1 MNAGAIRAGLVT
13 SGLAAAVALVLHR
26 LGTETLAAPPV
37 RDIDAFVQW
46 AEHRGSVGASMA
58 VLRLAGFVV
67 ALHLAVVSGASA
79 LVALHPTAPLV
90 AMLRYV
96 TPAALRRTLGLG
108 TIAALSVTAGMPG
121 VAHADDA
128 PVMVLVESVPPTL
141 VHVASSPPGP
151 APAPAPSTPAPSAAP
166 GPASPPSATSSW
178 RVERGQHLWGIAEAT
193 VHARGGGAAQV
204 PGYWRTLVEANRD
217 RLVVPDRPDL
227 IFPGQDLVLPPGP

>member
-1 MNAGAIRAGLVT
+1 MNAGAIRSGLVT

-37 RDIDAFVQW
+37 RDLDAFVQW
-46 AEHRGSVGASMA
+46 TEQRGSVGASMA
-58 VLRLAGFVV
+58 VLRLAGLAV
-67 ALHLAVVSGASA
+67 ALYLSVVSGASA

-96 TPAALRRTLGLG
+96 TPAALRRALGVG
-108 TIAALSVTAGMPG
+108 TIAALSVTAGMPRA
-121 VAHADDA
+121 AHADDA
-128 PVMVLVESVPPTL
+128 PVMVLVESAPPTL
-141 VHVASSPPGP
+141 VHVAS
-151 APAPAPSTPAPSAAP
+151 
-166 GPASPPSATSSW
+166 PPSATSGW